1 MPDQS
6 LSDQS
11 TTLMP
16 RKKRR
21 LIRLVVMLLIIWS
34 VAAYFLLPLAW
45 RLATRHHPAVE
56 GMPRIAVTGNGIPGD
71 PLNIGLV
78 GTEEEVDAAMLAA
91 GWLPA
96 DPLTLKNSLRIA
108 AGTVLRRSYE
118 TAPVSN
124 LFVWGRKQDLA
135 FQQPVGNDP
144 RRRHHVRFW
153 KSEKVDENG
162 RPLWAGADT
171 FDTSVGF
178 SHTTGQITH
187 HIDGDVDAERD
198 KLLGDLQQAGMIA
211 NVDWLNGFHE
221 KLEGRNGGGDPW
233 HTDGRMPVAM
243 LVPDRVESWVV
254 EEKPSLNSTERGE

>member
-1 MPDQS
+1 MT
-6 LSDQS
+6 S
-11 TTLMP
+11 TTTDETASMP

-21 LIRLVVMLLIIWS
+21 LMHLLVMLLIVWL

-45 RLATRHHPAVE
+45 RVATRRHPAVE
-56 GMPRIAVTGNGIPGD
+56 GMPRITHTANGIPGD
-71 PLNIGLV
+71 PLNIALV

-91 GWLPA
+91 GWLPT
-96 DPLTLKNSLRIA
+96 DPITLKSSLRIA
-108 AGTVLRRSYE
+108 AGTVLRRAYD

-153 KSEKVDENG
+153 KSEKVDETG
-162 RPLWAGADT
+162 RPLWAGAATMDI
-171 FDTSVGF
+171 SVGF

-187 HIDGDVDAERD
+187 HIDADVDMERD
-198 KLLGDLQQAGMIA
+198 KLLGDLSRAGVIA
-211 NVDWLNGFHE
+211 QVDWLDGFHE

-233 HTDGRMPVAM
+233 HTDGRAPVAW
-243 LVPDRVESWVV
+243 LVPDREESRVV
-254 EEKPSLNSTERGE
+254 EEPGK